1 MRILLTKL
9 KLIGDALLITP
20 TVHAIRERFPDAAIV
35 VVVRK
40 GTEGIL
46 EGCTAIDRV
55 LTAAA
60 PEGKRRGRL
69 NWLDDLK
76 LIIELR
82 KKRFDYAFELSDG
95 DRGRWICALARA
107 KVRSTNA
114 GVLPLNFF
122 WRRVFKST
130 STFGWLRMH
139 RVEKDFL
146 TVAHEI
152 DLAGTPPPLCFERSR
167 TVASQ
172 VSTEAGEKC
181 VVFNP
186 GSRLPEK
193 LWPEDR
199 WIALGRELA
208 VRGNRIVVNTG
219 PAADEIALGS
229 RIADAI
235 GTSAI
240 STKSAMTW
248 AQLAHL
254 LYSAKL
260 LVTVDTA
267 AMHLAAACQC
277 PTVALFG
284 LVPAGQWRPWKSPS
298 RVLTALG
305 EWGEI
310 TAEAAR
316 QERPIELVTTE
327 AVLAAISE
335 LETATTAHGEAAQR

>member
-20 TVHAIRERFPDAAIV
+20 TVHAIRERYPDAEIV

-46 EGCTAIDRV
+46 AGCPAIDRV
-55 LTAAA
+55 LTSAA
-60 PEGKRRGRL
+60 PGKKGRGRL
-69 NWLDDLK
+69 NWLDDLRV
-76 LIIELR
+76 IFELR

-122 WRRVFKST
+122 WRRVFGSV

-146 TVAHEI
+146 TVAH
-152 DLAGTPPPLCFERSR
+152 DLELTGTPPPLCFERAR
-167 TVASQ
+167 AEASP
-172 VSTEAGEKC
+172 VSAEVGEKC
-181 VVFNP
+181 IVFNP
-186 GSRLPEK
+186 GTRLPEK

-208 VRGNRIVVNTG
+208 ARGNRIVVNTG

-235 GTSAI
+235 GAGAI
-240 STKSAMTW
+240 STKTALTW
-248 AQLAHL
+248 SQLAHL

-277 PTVALFG
+277 PTVAIFG

-310 TAEAAR
+310 AAEAAR
-316 QERPIELVTTE
+316 EERPILLVTTDS
-327 AVLAAISE
+327 VLAAVRE
-335 LETATTAHGEAAQR
+335 LQCELSTGQ

>member
-20 TVHAIRERFPDAAIV
+20 TVHAIRERYPDAEIV

-46 EGCTAIDRV
+46 AGCTAIDRL

-69 NWLDDLK
+69 NWLEDLR
-76 LIIELR
+76 LIFELR
-82 KKRFDYAFELSDG
+82 KQRFDYAFELSDG

-122 WRRVFKST
+122 WKRVFRSV

-146 TVAHEI
+146 TVAHEL
-152 DLAGTPPPLCFERSR
+152 DLAGTPPPLCFERAR
-167 TVASQ
+167 TEASQ
-172 VSTEAGEKC
+172 VSAEAGEKC

-193 LWPEDR
+193 RWPEDR

-208 VRGNRIVVNTG
+208 GRGDRIVVNTG
-219 PAADEIALGS
+219 PAADEIVLGS

-235 GTSAI
+235 GADAI
-240 STKSAMTW
+240 STKTALTW
-248 AQLAHL
+248 PQLARL
-254 LYSAKL
+254 LYSARL

-284 LVPAGQWRPWKSPS
+284 LVPVGQWRPWKSPG

-316 QERPIELVTTE
+316 RERVIELVTTE
-327 AVLAAISE
+327 AVLAAIRE
-335 LETATTAHGEAAQR
+335 LEAEPALSGA